1 MGTSA
6 YTLKVSILHD
16 GLVIILEMMCASA
29 FMKHSVFLNK
39 VYVANL
45 ILSNVSL
52 LNVVK
57 LAVDRLLPCS
67 RECRPTFTLSYTVV
81 NQYTRSSK
89 LNGASNHSSHKS
101 ATWSVLFSFMKQRG
115 WSRGGRILNHM
126 CYLNLGR
133 ILISLP
139 WIFLRP
145 LTRRNANRIRYAS
158 SLVITDLNR
167 ATEDQSSLK

>member
-6 YTLKVSILHD
+6 YMYTLKVSILHD
-16 GLVIILEMMCASA
+16 GLVIILEMKYASA
-29 FMKHSVFLNK
+29 FMKHSIFLNK

-81 NQYTRSSK
+81 NTWSSK

-101 ATWSVLFSFMKQRG
+101 AT
-115 WSRGGRILNHM
+115 
-126 CYLNLGR
+126 
-133 ILISLP
+133 
-139 WIFLRP
+139 
-145 LTRRNANRIRYAS
+145 
-158 SLVITDLNR
+158 
-167 ATEDQSSLK
+167 